1 MHGKCQGQGWGQQQ
15 VKSQLLHLGQGG
27 STDFPLQPSS
37 LLISFA
43 RWGRGQVTE
52 CLGVEQDRR
61 TGIPQGQRK
70 VEGAID
76 NAWPTEALSLFE
88 RAGKEPTE
96 NDGSHPLVVT
106 GPGLVGTPPKVIKSW
121 QMTTWTSASCRR

>member
-1 MHGKCQGQGWGQQQ
+1 MGKLPSASELSRTDVQ
-15 VKSQLLHLGQGG
+15 VFHKGK
-27 STDFPLQPSS
+27 
-37 LLISFA
+37 
-43 RWGRGQVTE
+43 E
-52 CLGVEQDRR
+52 
-61 TGIPQGQRK
+61 K